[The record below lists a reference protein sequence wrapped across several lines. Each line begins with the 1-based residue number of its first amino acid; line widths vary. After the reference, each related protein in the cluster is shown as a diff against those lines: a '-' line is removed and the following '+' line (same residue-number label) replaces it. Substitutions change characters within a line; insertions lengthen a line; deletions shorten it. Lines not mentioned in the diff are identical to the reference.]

1 MLVAARRMGLGRWLS
16 RAYWRLDACL
26 CLILLVL
33 FPAFSWLQGQDVN
46 YDARNYH
53 LYASLT
59 FLANDYA
66 ADLLPGG
73 TQTFLNPLASL
84 PAAGL
89 YYASQLFGPLLPT
102 LLFSLLQGLALVL
115 VYAIGLRLFAGD
127 RPLAFL
133 AALLGGTAPIVLSE
147 AGNTMADL
155 SLSLLSTGSVALL
168 LMALDGRPGTN
179 PRPWLLVISAGLA
192 GAAVG
197 MKLTFIFLLPL
208 LLLLLLGL
216 LFPAGRPPNLRLIL
230 QSVLCTVLP
239 FLLSLIIFL
248 SPQLINSSLN
258 TGSPLFPL
266 FNRHFRSP
274 LHEDVNP
281 SESRFLPESFGDLL
295 LAPLFEFTDSFYGPF
310 NPDMDLKTRRSEVLI
325 RDVRPL
331 LWALSSMVLLLLQL
345 WRRQVKSLQLGLVLG
360 LIASSLFCVSISGI
374 ARYAIPLQLLQGLV
388 IALACQEL
396 LACSTWRWSRRAPA
410 LLMGVLLTLSL
421 VSQIT
426 PSWGRS
432 SFDHHWSMILKAST
446 PAVVPLRD
454 GHLRFPVGVP
464 LVLLERPIG
473 WIKAHTLPSHN
484 PLLNWDPGISP
495 RTTSH
500 SKLPQVHERIES
512 QLLSSGFDRFLV
524 LTLSTDPSVVA
535 KRLEA
540 FLAEAPQLESV
551 GFRVSGCSTYQAS
564 MGLHDFSL
572 CIVSQNPRQ

>member
-1 MLVAARRMGLGRWLS
+1 MLVAARRLGLRRWLS
-16 RAYWRLDACL
+16 HAHWWLDACL
-26 CLILLVL
+26 CLMLLAL
-33 FPAFSWLQGQDVN
+33 FPISSCLQGQDVN

-53 LYASLT
+53 LYASLA
-59 FLANDYA
+59 FLANDYS

-89 YYASQLFGPLLPT
+89 YYASQLVGPLLPT
-102 LLFSLLQGLALVL
+102 LLLSLVQGLALVV

-168 LMALDGRPGTN
+168 LMALDGRFLKQ

-192 GAAVG
+192 GAVVG
-197 MKLTFIFLLPL
+197 MKLTFVFLLPL
-208 LLLLLLGL
+208 LLFMFLGL
-216 LFPAGRPPNLRLIL
+216 LSPVRSLPNRRMIL
-230 QSVLCTVLP
+230 WGLSHTILP
-239 FLLSLIIFL
+239 FLLSLMLFL
-248 SPQLINSSLN
+248 SPQLINSSFN

-266 FNRHFRSP
+266 FNRHFHSP

-281 SESRFLPESFGDLL
+281 SEGRFLPQSFGDLL
-295 LAPLFEFTDSFYGPF
+295 LAPLFDFTDSFYGPF
-310 NPDMDLKTRRSEVLI
+310 NAAMDLKTRRSEVLF
-325 RDVRPL
+325 RDLRSL

-345 WRRQVKSLQLGLVLG
+345 WRRQVNRLQLALVMG
-360 LIASSLFCVSISGI
+360 LIASSLFWLSISGI

-396 LACSTWRWSRRAPA
+396 MACSSWRWPRRAPV

-421 VSQIT
+421 VTQIT

-432 SFDHHWSMILKAST
+432 SFDHHWSMILKVST

-473 WIKAHTLPSHN
+473 WIKAHTLPTHN
-484 PLLNWDPGISP
+484 PLLNWDPGIAP
-495 RTTSH
+495 RTVSH

-512 QLLSSGFDRFLV
+512 QLLSSGVDRFLV
-524 LTLSTDPSVVA
+524 LTLSTDPVVVA
-535 KRLEA
+535 RSLET
-540 FLAEAPQLESV
+540 FLVEAPQLESV
-551 GFRVSGCSTYQAS
+551 GFQVSGCSTYEAA

-572 CIVSQNPRQ
+572 CLVSQNPRQ